1 MSKTTKSSTSST
13 VKISSL
19 VLLIILVALVLS
31 LMALIAAVLVFESDM
46 LAAGYLL
53 LLGAMGMA
61 FSTYVMFQ
69 TRRRISLLKIESPQI
84 TTTVECKKC
93 GFKSVREFQRGDY
106 VFKEV
111 EPCQKC
117 NEKMLIT
124 AIYRDVKEKIKEPVA
139 P

>member
-1 MSKTTKSSTSST
+1 M
-13 VKISSL
+13 
-19 VLLIILVALVLS
+19 VLLIILVALILS
-31 LMALIAAVLVFESDM
+31 LMALIAAVLVLETDV

-53 LLGAMGMA
+53 LLGALGIA

-69 TRRRISLLKIESPQI
+69 TRRRLSLLRIETPQI
-84 TTTVECKKC
+84 TTIIECRKC
-93 GFKSVREFQRGDY
+93 GFKNVREFQRGDY

-117 NEKMLIT
+117 NDKMLIT
-124 AIYRDVKEKIKEPVA
+124 AIYREVKEKLKGTAA

>member
-1 MSKTTKSSTSST
+1 MSRTTKSSTSST